1 MRMTPT
7 IFIVTTGPWS
17 WSSGSVLRAFVGR
30 REVGRRVAVVR
41 QRRSDRGA
49 ELDRR
54 LVDDHLVVAGGVGQ
68 PAGEHLGPLDRVPPA
83 VAHRG
88 ERPCVRAQLAE
99 PPGSER
105 EAAPRR
111 HLGDRAQ
118 LGHVGVTDA
127 DLAGEEHGVGRL
139 QLLAHPGVGR
149 GRALGAGDGRR
160 DQPDR
165 QPRHARRAGATTPS
179 AAAPHS
185 GTRPAGRARTSPDP
199 RAHRTSGARRR
210 AAGQPVSGRGCCP
223 HLPRRPPTT
232 APPPRCRRGQE
243 PGSRDRARRDLG
255 CLLANQAGGIT
266 PARRAAHD
274 STGGLPRPPS
284 RPVTSLGPV
293 CWPDQRRNSFR
304 PQSRPQPKS
313 TSR

>member
-17 WSSGSVLRAFVGR
+17 WSSGSVRRPAVGR
-30 REVGRRVAVVR
+30 REVGRRVAVVG
-41 QRRSDRGA
+41 QRLPDAGA
-49 ELDRR
+49 ELHGR

-88 ERPCVRAQLAE
+88 ERPGARAQLAE
-99 PPGSER
+99 PARPER

-118 LGHVGVTDA
+118 LRDVGVTDA

-139 QLLAHPGVGR
+139 QLLAHPRVGR
-149 GRALGAGDGRR
+149 GRALGAGHRRR
-160 DQPDR
+160 DEPDR
-165 QPRHARRAGATTPS
+165 QPGHHAEEQQR
-179 AAAPHS
+179 
-185 GTRPAGRARTSPDP
+185 RPAPPHLTPEPDP
-199 RAHRTSGARRR
+199 QG
-210 AAGQPVSGRGCCP
+210 GPG
-223 HLPRRPPTT
+223 PRPIHELTVRPEP
-232 APPPRCRRGQE
+232 GGGH
-243 PGSRDRARRDLG
+243 PGSR
-255 CLLANQAGGIT
+255 CPAGGAARTAEPPRLAPRSRRQAAEIT
-266 PARRAAHD
+266 PGATWADRLSNCQARSQPQVSGALASPPLRPCRV
-274 STGGLPRPPS
+274 GLPRPPS

-293 CWPDQRRNSFR
+293 CWPDQRRKPFR

>member
-7 IFIVTTGPWS
+7 IFILTTGPWS
-17 WSSGSVLRAFVGR
+17 WSSGSGVVPSSDR
-30 REVGRRVAVVR
+30 REVGRRVAVEG
-41 QRRSDRGA
+41 QRLPDAGA
-49 ELDRR
+49 ELHRR

-88 ERPCVRAQLAE
+88 ERSGVRAQLAE
-99 PPGSER
+99 PPGPER

-118 LGHVGVTDA
+118 LGDVGVTDA

-165 QPRHARRAGATTPS
+165 QPRHHAEQQQRRPAPPHLTPEPDPQGGPGPRPIHELTVRPEPGGGHPGSRCPAGGAVRTRLSTDAASCVAGAVRSQAAEIAPGATWAACWRTRQVASRRS
-179 AAAPHS
+179 AE
-185 GTRPAGRARTSPDP
+185 
-199 RAHRTSGARRR
+199 
-210 AAGQPVSGRGCCP
+210 
-223 HLPRRPPTT
+223 RPPTDRRVAET
-232 APPPRCRRGQE
+232 TLAPGNISRSCVLARPAPE
-243 PGSRDRARRDLG
+243 P
-255 CLLANQAGGIT
+255 
-266 PARRAAHD
+266 
-274 STGGLPRPPS
+274 
-284 RPVTSLGPV
+284 
-293 CWPDQRRNSFR
+293 FR